1 MVSREAAHRPR
12 LSGRRREDL
21 DASIG
26 LRKSTASGGLEDGS
40 QRMWFFHTLTLLTE
54 LSHGNPNRPREALP
68 RVPTFVGLT
77 AGFTFG
83 FKWNTFSGSYVVL
96 SCAGRS

>member
-1 MVSREAAHRPR
+1 M
-12 LSGRRREDL
+12 

-40 QRMWFFHTLTLLTE
+40 QRMWFFHTVTLLTE
-54 LSHGNPNRPREALP
+54 LSHGNRNRPRVDLARGATLLFGE
-68 RVPTFVGLT
+68 T

-83 FKWNTFSGSYVVL
+83 FKWNTFSGSCVVL
-96 SCAGRS
+96 SCASRS

>member
-1 MVSREAAHRPR
+1 M
-12 LSGRRREDL
+12 

-40 QRMWFFHTLTLLTE
+40 QRMWLFHTVTLLTE
-54 LSHGNPNRPREALP
+54 LSHGNRNPPRVALP
-68 RVPTFVGLT
+68 RGATLFFGWT

-83 FKWNTFSGSYVVL
+83 SSGTRST
-96 SCAGRS
+96 GRTWS